1 MPLLGIVVMALAVL
15 SSALPGRAGAIR
27 NMDEEGKKI
36 MRRKD
41 PRTHNLGMGSSLM
54 TRWLLAL
61 LLANGA
67 RIGSQATPGKL
78 TRAERGH

>member
-1 MPLLGIVVMALAVL
+1 
-15 SSALPGRAGAIR
+15 
-27 NMDEEGKKI
+27 MDEEEGKKV

-41 PRTHNLGMGSSLM
+41 PTTHNLGMGSSLM

-67 RIGSQATPGKL
+67 RTGSQSTPGKL